1 MKRIPLKKIELPD
14 DVLAKATTDS
24 KGELVIPEARQ
35 FQVPYLPAGLKWNIS
50 SDEQGDDVLLIRVM
64 MSKDTTAGDFSNR
77 FFGLTGRVRNAL
89 GDEMR
94 GLFPVIRPV

>member
-1 MKRIPLKKIELPD
+1 MQVTDEVRHAVEDVIRDRFGGKVESIEIS
-14 DVLAKATTDS
+14 V
-24 KGELVIPEARQ
+24 
-35 FQVPYLPAGLKWNIS
+35 S